1 MIKIWLM
8 VMFMSSP
15 NMPSVK
21 YQAIAY
27 KTEDECME
35 SLTKYLNLYE
45 SKSQSFKET
54 TVADD
59 HCIEF
64 ESFPIKAFKNMTSI

>member
-15 NMPSVK
+15 NLPSIK
-21 YQAIAY
+21 YQTIVY
-27 KTEDECME
+27 KTELECTE
-35 SLTKYLNLYE
+35 ALASYLNYYE
-45 SKSQSFKET
+45 NKPDSYKET
-54 TVADD
+54 LVTDA

-64 ESFPIKAFKNMTSI
+64 ESFPINAFKSSGA

>member
-27 KTEDECME
+27 KTEHECME
-35 SLTKYLNLYE
+35 ALTSYLNLYKG
-45 SKSQSFKET
+45 KSDAYKLSVVT
-54 TVADD
+54 DA

-64 ESFPIKAFKNMTSI
+64 ESFPIKAFNSIAS

>member
-45 SKSQSFKET
+45 SKSQSFKKT
-54 TVADD
+54 TVTDA

-64 ESFPIKAFKNMTSI
+64 ESFPIKAFKSIAS

>member
-1 MIKIWLM
+1 MTKIWLM
-8 VMFMSSP
+8 VMFISSP

-27 KTEDECME
+27 KTEHECME
-35 SLTKYLNLYE
+35 ALSGYLNIYNTKPNSYKATLV
-45 SKSQSFKET
+45 T
-54 TVADD
+54 DA

-64 ESFPIKAFKNMTSI
+64 ESFPIKAFNSIAS

>member
-15 NMPSVK
+15 DMPSVK
-21 YQAIAY
+21 YQTIAY
-27 KTEDECME
+27 KTEEEC
-35 SLTKYLNLYE
+35 LYAKYSYLDFYAAKPDSYKATLV
-45 SKSQSFKET
+45 T
-54 TVADD
+54 DA

-64 ESFPIKAFKNMTSI
+64 ESFPIKAFNNTAA

>member
-8 VMFMSSP
+8 IMFISAP

-27 KTEDECME
+27 KTEHECME

-54 TVADD
+54 TVTDA

-64 ESFPIKAFKNMTSI
+64 ESFPIKAFNSIAS

>member
-8 VMFMSSP
+8 VMFISAP

-54 TVADD
+54 TVTDA

-64 ESFPIKAFKNMTSI
+64 ESFPIKAFNSIAS

>member
-8 VMFMSSP
+8 VIFISAP

-21 YQAIAY
+21 YQATAY
-27 KTEDECME
+27 KTEHECME

-54 TVADD
+54 TVTDV

-64 ESFPIKAFKNMTSI
+64 ESFPIKAFNSIAS

>member
-8 VMFMSSP
+8 VMFISSP
-15 NMPSVK
+15 NMHSVK

-27 KTEDECME
+27 KTEHECME
-35 SLTKYLNLYE
+35 SLAKYLNLYE
-45 SKSQSFKET
+45 SQPQLYKET
-54 TVADD
+54 TVTDA

-64 ESFPIKAFKNMTSI
+64 ESFSIKGFKSIAS

>member
-8 VMFMSSP
+8 VMFMSAP

-35 SLTKYLNLYE
+35 SLLMLI
-45 SKSQSFKET
+45 
-54 TVADD
+54 V
-59 HCIEF
+59 
-64 ESFPIKAFKNMTSI
+64 